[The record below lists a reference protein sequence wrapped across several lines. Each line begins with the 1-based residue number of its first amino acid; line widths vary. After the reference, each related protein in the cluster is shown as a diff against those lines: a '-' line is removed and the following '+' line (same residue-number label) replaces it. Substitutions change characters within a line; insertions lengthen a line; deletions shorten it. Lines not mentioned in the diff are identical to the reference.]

1 MTAVLKYRLIA
12 FKVTDGLQFISCKV
26 RTVLELTLWPSFVLS
41 PMYLFI
47 FSKIY
52 GVFAD
57 WLELSQS
64 VEGLEQQKAGDRNCR
79 VHSNEH
85 N

>member
-1 MTAVLKYRLIA
+1 M
-12 FKVTDGLQFISCKV
+12 GLRFISCKV
-26 RTVLELTLWPSFVLS
+26 RTVLELTLWSSFVLA

-57 WLELSQS
+57 WLELIQS
-64 VEGLEQQKAGDRNCR
+64 IEGLGLEQQKAGDRNCR